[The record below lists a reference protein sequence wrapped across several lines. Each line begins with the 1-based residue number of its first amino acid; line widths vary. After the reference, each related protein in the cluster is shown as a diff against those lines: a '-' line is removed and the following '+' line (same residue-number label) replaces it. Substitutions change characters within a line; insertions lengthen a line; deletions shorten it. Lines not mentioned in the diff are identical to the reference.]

1 MKMMN
6 TALLTG
12 PYDWDPVLLPL
23 SEFAERLAAVRRVLA
38 EQGAN
43 ALLVH
48 GNSIEHGALAYLTG
62 FIPKLAPAFALVPL
76 DGPICI
82 LASGGP
88 GMIGSAKLLTW
99 VEDVQPLGNLRN
111 SLSEWLGNF
120 ARNGRA
126 VIGLWGGNKIARRPY
141 LAASVAI
148 QEVGAIID
156 LDEPL
161 DSLRRRKSPLE
172 LRLLRESC
180 RILAIAGD
188 VFERAAS
195 GGSGARTAALAAE
208 RAAYAH
214 GAQDF
219 RILASARSGG
229 PPLPLDGP
237 ADLHIVPI
245 LACLAVRF
253 AGYWSEGFVTVA
265 PPPHGALAHAKAALK
280 AMLQGARSG
289 ATSSDLHRA
298 AAPHLSPYKFHPMVE
313 SALGNGI
320 GLSLEESPIP
330 SRNENF
336 LLEADCVYTL
346 RCGAMGEG
354 SDNAIV
360 SSMVVVSETGANIL
374 WPSKN
379 YPADPE
385 ILRGSR

>member
-1 MKMMN
+1 MRN

-12 PYDWDPVLLPL
+12 PYDWDPALLPL
-23 SEFAERLAAVRRVLA
+23 SEFEERLAAVRRVLA
-38 EQGAN
+38 MQGAT

-62 FIPKLAPAFALVPL
+62 FTPKLGPAFALVPR
-76 DGPICI
+76 DGPIRI
-82 LASGGP
+82 LASGGS

-99 VEDVQPLGNLRN
+99 VEDIQPLGNLRN
-111 SLSEWLGNF
+111 PLSEWLGNI
-120 ARNGRA
+120 ARDGRA
-126 VIGLWGGNKIARRPY
+126 VIGLWGGIKLAQRPY
-141 LAASVAI
+141 IATAVAI
-148 QEVGAIID
+148 QPIGTMID

-161 DSLRRRKSPLE
+161 DALRRRKSLLE
-172 LRLLRESC
+172 LKLLRESC
-180 RILAIAGD
+180 RSLTIAGD
-188 VFERAAS
+188 VFERIAS
-195 GGSGARTAALAAE
+195 DGSGPRAAALAAE

-229 PPLPLDGP
+229 PPLALDGP
-237 ADLHIVPI
+237 ADLHIAPL

-265 PPPHGALAHAKAALK
+265 APPDRALVRAEAALK
-280 AMLQGARSG
+280 AMLREAGPG
-289 ATSSDLHRA
+289 ATAGDLRRA
-298 AAPHLSPYKFHPMVE
+298 AAPHLPPYKFHPMVD
-313 SALGNGI
+313 STIGNGI

-336 LLEADCVYTL
+336 QLEADCVYTL

-360 SSMVVVSETGANIL
+360 SAMVAVSEAGTNII